1 MQSDDNRLHIVLTV
15 KHMETIALDHLEQQ
29 LQWAVTFATVV
40 AQGSFTRAAEA
51 LGCTKAAA
59 SKRVSQLEAALGT
72 QLLYR
77 TTRRLALTEAGRVY
91 LAHCGDWPERVAA
104 AQRAVAEVGGK
115 VAGTVRLSVP
125 TSFGGV
131 FMARALLAFREC
143 HPEVAVELD
152 LSAIPRDLEAEGY
165 DLAIRLNL
173 APPERQVSRPLAVV
187 RDWVVASPAAVA
199 RHGLPPQPSA
209 LADWPCLVNHHFREP
224 AHWAFERDGALLTVT
239 VDGPWRANDFS
250 LLRNLALADAGAARV
265 PSYLVAADVAAGA
278 LVRLLPEF
286 ELPALPMYFVYPR
299 RLPQPAKVRALIDFL
314 ADWFAQPAQQAL
326 LGLRV

>member
-1 MQSDDNRLHIVLTV
+1 MAS
-15 KHMETIALDHLEQQ
+15 DHLEQQ

-51 LGCTKAAA
+51 LGCTKAAV
-59 SKRVSQLEAALGT
+59 SKRITQLEAALGT

-91 LAHCGDWPERVAA
+91 LTHCGDWPERVAA

-131 FMARALLAFREC
+131 FMARALLAFREHC
-143 HPEVAVELD
+143 PEVAVELD

-173 APPERQVSRPLAVV
+173 APPERLVSRPLAVL

-199 RHGLPPQPSA
+199 THGLPAQPAA
-209 LADWPCLVNHHFREP
+209 LADWPCLTNHHFREP
-224 AHWAFERDGALLTVT
+224 EHWAFERDGTLLAVNVT
-239 VDGPWRANDFS
+239 GPWRANDYS
-250 LLRNLALADAGAARV
+250 LLRNLALGGAGAARV
-265 PSYLVAADVAAGA
+265 PSYLVAADVAEGR
-278 LVRLLPEF
+278 LLRLLPAF
-286 ELPALPMYFVYPR
+286 DLPAQPMYFVYPR
-299 RLPQPAKVRALIDFL
+299 RLPQPAKVRVLIDFL
-314 ADWFAQPAQQAL
+314 ADWFAQPAQAAL
-326 LGLRV
+326 LGLRSVGDKG